1 MFISRLLERKYPAK
15 YKPLSGNDLR
25 HMLRITFAGGM
36 GLFFHSWIDTQ
47 YGVFYVVYPIML
59 TGLVPMFNLHIA
71 RQMVANA
78 IINCVEMLLLFT
90 FLVNYPLPMTLA
102 VFILYTLRFYLMSR
116 GPLFLFGSMGVI
128 CLSVMPDF
136 LSYATT
142 DMNDLMFSNI
152 VGSLLAVVLSA
163 VACFIFP
170 DTEPRQRPAPIDKS
184 SSRIMHETLLASVI
198 ATLLFVIFQVYT
210 LSDSLAAL
218 MAGIFALFPMHYRGA
233 ILSATWRIVGVIV
246 GCMFALIIQLI
257 MYDFSRHL
265 LLLLPLVSLALILA
279 ARVHVF
285 EKVGS
290 GVGFSIL
297 TTLGLIFGQYMHPNN
312 DIVFSDLYRLT
323 SVTVSLLT
331 TLVVTFVMHKILN
344 CFSATRFVQNE

>member
-1 MFISRLLERKYPAK
+1 
-15 YKPLSGNDLR
+15 
-25 HMLRITFAGGM
+25 
-36 GLFFHSWIDTQ
+36 
-47 YGVFYVVYPIML
+47 
-59 TGLVPMFNLHIA
+59 
-71 RQMVANA
+71 
-78 IINCVEMLLLFT
+78 
-90 FLVNYPLPMTLA
+90 
-102 VFILYTLRFYLMSR
+102 MSR

-152 VGSLLAVVLSA
+152 AGSLLAVLLSA
-163 VACFIFP
+163 LACFIFP
-170 DTEPRQRPAPIDKS
+170 DTELRPGRDPIVKNNA
-184 SSRIMHETLLASVI
+184 RIMHETLLASFI

-233 ILSATWRIVGVIV
+233 ILSASWRIIGVII
-246 GCMFALIIQLI
+246 GCLFALGIQLV

-265 LLLLPLVSLALILA
+265 LLLLPLVSLALLLA
-279 ARVHVF
+279 ARIHVF

-323 SVTVSLLT
+323 SVTVSLLA
-331 TLVVTFVMHKILN
+331 TLVATFVMHKILN
-344 CFSATRFVQNE
+344 CFAATRFSTD